1 MLTKRK
7 RLQILLS
14 AVLVILSL
22 SGLTWINYRF
32 SLQNPGGNDFMT
44 YWNPARYL
52 LLKGFSPYDDRVGLA
67 TEELIY
73 GRPADITRGEDL
85 NLFVYPIYSM
95 TFFGPFGA
103 LDYLAARTL
112 WMTFLEMAA
121 IALALISLKLSGWKL
136 SPAGLAALLLFS
148 LIWYPEVRTLILGQF
163 SGINA
168 LLIVGAILLV
178 QQKRDV
184 TAGVLLALSMSKPQ
198 MSFLIIPFT
207 LLWGL
212 SAKRWRLVQS
222 ILGSSILLWLLPMLL
237 FPNWPLQWIR
247 ELSKYPAY
255 TARIGS
261 IVEIISGVIPG
272 LSQPLSLILYAFFGL
287 FLLREWAL
295 AWGKDKR
302 WYLWTALMTLVISN
316 IISPRNATTHYV
328 ELLPVPLLL
337 FQFWKENWGIKGEI
351 AAWSILGVLLSG
363 LWALFLLTV
372 QGNAEQAA
380 VYPAF
385 PLACFFGLWWLRSHA
400 LGQPAVFL
408 DKIPLTQS

>member
-95 TFFGPFGA
+95 IFFGPFGA

-295 AWGKDKR
+295 AWGKDER